1 MRNDVTQEEFDALGL
16 GTGWHFCRP
25 PTGTQ
30 EEIDTFGPERIRIMG
45 DEDNDYTEVTYAMLK
60 KLSVLFETDHVAID
74 TARISAG
81 FSSDIWIGEK
91 R

>member
-1 MRNDVTQEEFDALGL
+1 MRYDVTQEEFDALGL

-25 PTGTQ
+25 PTGTL
-30 EEIDTFGPERIRIMG
+30 IRIMG